1 MKFRRMWETNRCNPS
16 RCRIEDHDMLNWLK
30 ANRRLMNKD
39 ELKPKRVE
47 KFKVLL
53 ALMEEHKRVNQYQ

>member
-53 ALMEEHKRVNQYQ
+53 ALMEE